1 MHVTDTHRATEPAA
15 RRRRGLRTAL
25 AAGVTAL
32 LGAGLVAAG
41 AGTAQAAV
49 AGTWGSFAVSGSS
62 RAFTGSMELGG
73 EFPVTTFTSTAR
85 TVSTPSG
92 ASVWQAEATPP
103 GERYGS
109 SRGLPYLNQST
120 DTDGTTPVA
129 AVTTYDFETPT
140 PSAGW
145 SFVLGDVDA
154 DQVTIAATTTGG
166 APVAAADLGFE
177 GAYNSCRQPG
187 GWSCAAASGGDV
199 PTWDPATA
207 TLTGN
212 VLDTEGA
219 TGWFSP
225 QVPLTSLTLSF
236 VRQSGS
242 PIYQTWFAA
251 RTAALSGTATLDG
264 APLADARVTVSD
276 AAGRVVADLTTGA
289 DGSYLAPALVTAPG
303 YTVSIVPPEG
313 LTTAPL
319 DADLTDGDAAGLDF
333 AFETPVAP
341 APTTTATGTVV
352 DEEGEPVA
360 DLPVTAAP
368 GTSSAPIAETTT
380 AADGTFV
387 LEGLPVE
394 TDLVLVTRPDGV
406 APTVVPFRT
415 PATGTVDLGTIV
427 VPTAVAPPV
436 TPEPEPTPIPEPIPD
451 PAPAPDPAPPVAPGP
466 APGPAPPAPSVPA
479 ASHALADTGSEV
491 GAPLGLGAALLLA
504 GAVVTSAAAVRRRR
518 A

>member
-1 MHVTDTHRATEPAA
+1 MHVTDTHRAEPTA
-15 RRRRGLRTAL
+15 RRRRGLRNAL

-41 AGTAQAAV
+41 AGTAQAAG
-49 AGTWGSFAVSGSS
+49 AGTWGSFAVSGTS

-109 SRGLPYLNQST
+109 SRSLPYLNQST

-154 DQVTIAATTTGG
+154 DQVTITATTSGG

-187 GWSCAAASGGDV
+187 GWSCTASQGDDV

-212 VLDTEGA
+212 VLDTQGA

-289 DGSYLAPALVTAPG
+289 DGGYLAPALVTAPG

-313 LTTAPL
+313 LTTTPL
-319 DADLTDGDAAGLDF
+319 DADLTDGDTAGVDF

-360 DLPVTAAP
+360 DLPVAAAP

-380 AADGTFV
+380 DEDGTFA
-387 LEGLPVE
+387 LEELPVE
-394 TDLVLVTRPDGV
+394 TDLVLVTRPDDV

-415 PATGTVDLGTIV
+415 PAAGPVDLGTIV

-436 TPEPEPTPIPEPIPD
+436 TPEPEPTPVPVPVPEPV
-451 PAPAPDPAPPVAPGP
+451 PAPAPPVAPGP
-466 APGPAPPAPSVPA
+466 APVPAPPAPAVPA
-479 ASHALADTGSEV
+479 ASQALAHTGD
-491 GAPLGLGAALLLA
+491 GAGGLLGLGAALLLA
-504 GAVVTSAAAVRRRR
+504 GAVVTSSAAVHGRR